1 MTTDIHTW
9 RSEICQQLIRSGQ
22 NDIETVIKD
31 ASRLEVYV
39 FGETNAADAKAESK
53 NAEVKTSKT
62 TKSQA
67 AKDADAAAVEAE
79 QKIAEAIAETAEEL
93 KAAKAE
99 VVEETTK
106 SEITK
111 KEVNDICLA
120 LAKKDRS
127 ALLKILADV
136 EAATVASIQES
147 KYADVVEACEKAI
160 AKFDAANA

>member
-1 MTTDIHTW
+1 MTTDIQTW

-31 ASRLEVYV
+31 ATRLETYV
-39 FGETNAADAKAESK
+39 FGQTKTAEAKPEIKDAEGKTSDPAKTQKAKTEK
-53 NAEVKTSKT
+53 VEEVKE
-62 TKSQA
+62 TK
-67 AKDADAAAVEAE
+67 
-79 QKIAEAIAETAEEL
+79 AETAPVEEP
-93 KAAKAE
+93 KAE
-99 VVEETTK
+99 VVGETAK

-160 AKFDAANA
+160 AKFDAANP